1 MANPASI
8 NQNNPLTKFM
18 RQPKIYISLPSQGK
32 YWPPGSITIPENE
45 QLAVYSMT
53 AKDEMLFKTPDALM
67 NGQAV
72 VDVIQSCIPDIKN
85 AWHTPSIDMDII
97 LVAIRIATYG
107 EKMSITATVPVVNEE
122 QDYDID
128 LHQFIDKVSTNVW
141 IEQVPVSDDLIL
153 FVRPLTYRH
162 LTNIGIKSF
171 ETNKI
176 IQVASSQDL
185 SEKQKLQLVNDSFKV
200 LSDLTTDMMV
210 GTIFK
215 IKTNE
220 GDVTE
225 TRYIKEFIENADKS
239 VYDLV
244 QKHINDLKEHNEIK
258 PMTITTTPEQQEGGA
273 PATFEV
279 PINFDHSTFFA

>member
-1 MANPASI
+1 MANHAI
-8 NQNNPLTKFM
+8 NQNNPLTKYM

-32 YWPPGSITIPENE
+32 YWPAGSLNMPENG

-85 AWHTPSIDMDII
+85 AWNTPSIDMDII

-107 EKMSITATVPVVNEE
+107 EKMTVTANIPVINEE
-122 QDYDID
+122 QEYDID
-128 LHQFIDKVSTNVW
+128 LHQFIDKVGNNVW
-141 IEQVPVSDDLIL
+141 SEQVPISDDLIL
-153 FVRPLTYRH
+153 FVKPLNYRH
-162 LTNIGIKSF
+162 LTNISLKSF

-176 IQVASSQDL
+176 IQVAGDQNL
-185 SEKQKLQLVNDSFKV
+185 SEKEKLQLVNDSFKV

-215 IKTNE
+215 IKTQE
-220 GDVTE
+220 SDVTE
-225 TRYIKEFIENADKS
+225 TRYIKEFIENADRS
-239 VYDLV
+239 VFDTV
-244 QKHINDLKEHNEIK
+244 QKHINDLKEQNELK
-258 PMTITTTPEQQEGGA
+258 PISVPTTPEQQEAGA